1 MDMHEQ
7 QPFATIHTVD
17 PVREQHYALS
27 EDAEL
32 QLRHLRDGL
41 RAVANLARGEAD
53 PAPAVPETIM
63 GDDLAAIFDVF
74 GIACG
79 AIIETMRFARPSMP
93 FGDH

>member
-1 MDMHEQ
+1 MAAPEPQ
-7 QPFATIHTVD
+7 KPTIHSVD
-17 PVREQHYALS
+17 PVKERHYAMS

-41 RAVANLARGEAD
+41 RAVANLARGED
-53 PAPAVPETIM
+53 ELAPAIPETVM

-79 AIIETMRFARPSMP
+79 AILETLRFARPSMP